1 MGQKTSR
8 CHQEGR
14 RYYRVPGMRQP
25 LAGTYNLLRM
35 RLKPVETLSLRKRLC
50 LAFLAWKLH
59 GKRKDQED
67 LVDLAKEFRKLPGR
81 RGSARTPVEREARK
95 HFRAVKKHRGL
106 EVSREAA
113 REYAK
118 GQRDRGEGIH
128 TPEELELKKERWREV
143 RRKQSETRNEP
154 NAKVWVVTD
163 PEGNEFRVKSLG
175 RWQRENGFGETGNLV
190 ATATRPWEKP
200 TFKGYKAR
208 HYDEAVD
215 GDVPW
220 AEGYEPKDWN
230 SQ

>member
-1 MGQKTSR
+1 
-8 CHQEGR
+8 
-14 RYYRVPGMRQP
+14 MRQP

-50 LAFLAWKLH
+50 LAYLAWRLH

-67 LVDLAKEFRKLPGR
+67 LVDLAKDFRKLPGR
-81 RGSARTPVEREARK
+81 RGTNRTLVEREARK

-113 REYAK
+113 RECAR

-128 TPEELELKKERWREV
+128 SPEELELKKERWKEV
-143 RRKQSETRNEP
+143 RRRQSETRNEP

-175 RWQRENGFGETGNLV
+175 RWQKENGFGETGNLV
-190 ATATRPWEKP
+190 ATATRPWEKR
-200 TFKGYKAR
+200 THKGHKAR
-208 HYDEAVD
+208 HFDEAVD

-220 AEGYEPKDWN
+220 LPGYEPLDW
-230 SQ
+230 SE